1 MKKMINRIFSD
12 KYVNHKAVVGN
23 ALLLLMYRFAY
34 PFAVLL
40 NKLHLSPNQITT
52 QSLVFSILAFVALV
66 YDEGWVWFSILWGM
80 TVLLDFCDGTV
91 ARMTDSVSK
100 QAFRYD
106 HMSDL
111 FKIFLLFLGTGIR
124 YESNLVWIVSSSVL
138 FIFMY
143 YTLLNHEISHVKRLL
158 EKNGEVSKNN
168 SDAAMS
174 SVGKVAGQK
183 RIRDRY
189 RIVAWVAKHDL
200 LFDVVKK
207 ISVPLA
213 TINGH
218 TLLLFFLLPL
228 GPEMSVGVFIYFGLM
243 ALVTIRAHIAGLI
256 ALPKP

>member
-1 MKKMINRIFSD
+1 MRKMIDRIFSD
-12 KYVNHKAVVGN
+12 KYVNHEAVVGN
-23 ALLLLMYRFAY
+23 TVLLLMYRFAY

-40 NKLHLSPNQITT
+40 CKLRWSPNQITT
-52 QSLVFSILAFVALV
+52 QSLGFSILAFIALI
-66 YDEGWVWFSILWGM
+66 YDEGWVWFSVCWGM

-124 YESNLVWIVSSSVL
+124 YESNLVWMVSSSVL

-143 YTLLNHEISHVKRLL
+143 YTLLNHEIRHVKRLL
-158 EKNGEVSKNN
+158 EKNGPVSESNG
-168 SDAAMS
+168 DAAIS
-174 SVGKVAGQK
+174 PVEQVAVQK

-189 RIVAWVAKHDL
+189 PIVAWVAKHDL

-207 ISVPLA
+207 IGVPLA

-218 TLLLFFLLPL
+218 TLLLFFLLPM
-228 GPEMSVGVFIYFGLM
+228 GPEISVGVFIYFGLM
-243 ALVTIRAHIAGLI
+243 ALVAVRAHIARLF
-256 ALPKP
+256 ALPRP